1 MPIVNQKNK
10 MIKDLKGTIK
20 KNDIYILM
28 NNINKYFIINEIYY
42 NCINDDY
49 TEISPVEIDKN
60 EKFSLFIL
68 LQPYELK
75 VRK

>member
-1 MPIVNQKNK
+1 MRNK
-10 MIKDLKGTIK
+10 FNLDECLIGNGI
-20 KNDIYILM
+20 NRREILE
-28 NNINKYFIINEIYY
+28 NKYFIINEIYY